1 MSAETKMEIV
11 ERMPAQAIAISEGS
25 AIVSMIER
33 AARDPSVDIDKFER
47 LMAMQERA
55 QDRAAQIAFSR
66 ALAAAKSEIQPI
78 VKDGVGHN
86 SAKFATLAAIAK
98 VVDPILSKN
107 GLSYRYRTAQ
117 TDKVSVTCIV
127 SHQDG
132 HSEETT
138 LASAPDV
145 SGNKNAIQ
153 AVGSVFTYLM
163 RYSLIGAL
171 GIATQDDDGKASGLS
186 AQISDD
192 QASEL
197 MTALAETKSNLDA
210 FLKFYKIEALPDLP
224 ANKFKDA
231 LERLEQKRARA

>member
-1 MSAETKMEIV
+1 MSAEPKMEIV

-55 QDRAAQIAFSR
+55 QDRAAQISFSR

-138 LASAPDV
+138 LASAPDT
-145 SGNKNAIQ
+145 SGGKNAIQ

-171 GIATQDDDGKASGLS
+171 GIATQDDDGKAAGSAGL
-186 AQISDD
+186 ITDD
-192 QASEL
+192 QITQI
-197 MTALAETKSNLDA
+197 MTELAETGSNLER
-210 FLKFYKIEALPDLP
+210 FLKRYGIEALPDLP
-224 ANKFKDA
+224 ASKFKDA
-231 LERLEQKRARA
+231 LTQIDMKRKRA